1 MMVRTQVTLPAEHHA
16 RAKARAAALGVSFA
30 EYMRRLVDQDLAGS
44 SKEADI
50 SIVFDLGTS
59 GRADIASD
67 KHRMVAEATAAAKR
81 FRPGGP

>member
-1 MMVRTQVTLPAEHHA
+1 MMVRTQITLHAEHHA

-30 EYMRRLVDQDLAGS
+30 EYMRRLVDQDLAGLCR
-44 SKEADI
+44 EAPV
-50 SIVFDLGTS
+50 SIVFDLGAS

-67 KHRMVAEATAAAKR
+67 KHRMVAEATAAAMR